1 MLHYVHSSHIYNQK
15 LERTQMSLNKG
26 MDTENVV
33 HLHNGILLSYYKQW
47 LHEIHRPMN
56 GSRKYHPEWGNSV
69 TKEHTWYVLSN
80 KWVLVKVHGTP
91 MVQLTD
97 HMKLKRMKDQRLDA
111 SVLLRRE
118 NKKIQGNR
126 RWEGLGRE
134 EGRGK

>member
-1 MLHYVHSSHIYNQK
+1 
-15 LERTQMSLNKG
+15 
-26 MDTENVV
+26 
-33 HLHNGILLSYYKQW
+33 
-47 LHEIHRPMN
+47 
-56 GSRKYHPEWGNSV
+56 
-69 TKEHTWYVLSN
+69 
-80 KWVLVKVHGTP
+80 